1 MRRITANG
9 NTRLKLPMLCVFVTM
24 TLVGLLDLV
33 LDAPNR
39 LLSVHFAVDLSFVL
53 LCLGVATYLFRG
65 WHRARRDLM
74 RVEQALAARA
84 DERDAWR
91 EQSRRLREGLGA
103 AIDAQLMDW
112 NLTRVERQTAFLL
125 LKGYSHKEIARLTER
140 SDRTVRQHAV
150 DIYRKSGMS
159 GRAELSAFFL
169 EDMLLP
175 IAETGIEEDGLNGS
189 RTTSGASGKCRNAA
203 WCPNLDGVRPGLTPE
218 RSAS

>member
-1 MRRITANG
+1 
-9 NTRLKLPMLCVFVTM
+9 
-24 TLVGLLDLV
+24 
-33 LDAPNR
+33 
-39 LLSVHFAVDLSFVL
+39 
-53 LCLGVATYLFRG
+53 
-65 WHRARRDLM
+65 M
-74 RVEQALAARA
+74 RVQQALAARG

-91 EQSRRLREGLGA
+91 DQSRRLREGLGA
-103 AIDAQLMDW
+103 AIDAQLLDW

-175 IAETGIEEDGLNGS
+175 LDQTGVGADGLDGS
-189 RTTSGASGKCRNAA
+189 ETTAGIASGHTWLHSRCRGGE
-203 WCPNLDGVRPGLTPE
+203 PVHPRLTPE
-218 RSAS
+218 RPAS